1 MLKQFG
7 LSTSEAQTAIKLF
20 GPPKN
25 DPIVKFTGGQP
36 QLYQRCRI
44 EFMTSISAAS
54 AESVV
59 DWRYAEIEYDQRAQ
73 QAIEDH
79 QALVDALVPWQPPGV
94 LHPPPQILPPVPP
107 QFPPF
112 VYGDNGE
119 NIVEAT
125 TRTPLPNRNVMVVAK
140 RAEMRD
146 RELQR
151 HHVIQQAIDALPP
164 AARNVETVREATRH
178 GTEMDKLEGITLDT
192 LEGSYHRRMSEYNDA
207 IEELKSEQ
215 KAVAEA
221 FFRHFAGSALTNIR
235 ELLNQ
240 KAYRRALWTLDRAH
254 GLRVN
259 NDSAA
264 ITLSNTLR
272 QFTFSDDLNFQSQL
286 DEFMRIAEML
296 VLVGH
301 PIPDDQKRMIL
312 MNAILSGG
320 SVIRKVYQ
328 SLLHTYSNTILFP
341 EPPEFQDFLTQ
352 IKRHYSNI
360 SAEISTMVNPKPES
374 SEEGK
379 VRGKKRAYANVAEPE
394 ESPKRGSSWSN
405 VAEEQSHSSLLAGSS
420 SAISLKCTKCG
431 KGGHTVNECWS
442 DMTCTKCGKKG
453 HPASSCLSFTKCSKC
468 GKTGHLASRC
478 RAKGK
483 QSKKNSKK
491 NSGGG
496 GGAGLLAQVKSNTA
510 NPFN

>member
-1 MLKQFG
+1 
-7 LSTSEAQTAIKLF
+7 
-20 GPPKN
+20 
-25 DPIVKFTGGQP
+25 
-36 QLYQRCRI
+36 
-44 EFMTSISAAS
+44 
-54 AESVV
+54 
-59 DWRYAEIEYDQRAQ
+59 
-73 QAIEDH
+73 
-79 QALVDALVPWQPPGV
+79 
-94 LHPPPQILPPVPP
+94 
-107 QFPPF
+107 
-112 VYGDNGE
+112 
-119 NIVEAT
+119 
-125 TRTPLPNRNVMVVAK
+125 MVVAK
-140 RAEMRD
+140 LAEIRD
-146 RELQR
+146 RELQLNA
-151 HHVIQQAIDALPP
+151 QMMAAINNLPVG
-164 AARNVETVREATRH
+164 ARNVETVREIARH
-178 GTEMDKLEGITLDT
+178 GVEMSKLDGLTRDT
-192 LEGSYHRRMSEYNDA
+192 LESSYHRRLGEYNDA
-207 IEELKSEQ
+207 KEDLEEKQ

-235 ELLNQ
+235 DLLNQ

-254 GLRVN
+254 GLRAN

-272 QFTFSDDLNFQSQL
+272 QFEFSDDLNFQSQL
-286 DEFMRIAEML
+286 DEFMRIAQML

-320 SVIRKVYQ
+320 TVIRKVYQ
-328 SLLHTYSNTILFP
+328 SLLHTYSNTIIFP

-360 SAEISTMVNPKPES
+360 SAEISTMVNSKPES
-374 SEEGK
+374 SDEGK
-379 VRGKKRAYANVAEPE
+379 MRGKKRVYANVAEPE

-405 VAEEQSHSSLLAGSS
+405 VAEELHHSSLLAGSS
-420 SAISLKCTKCG
+420 AVSLKCTKCG
-431 KGGHTVNECWS
+431 KGGHTANECWS
-442 DMTCTKCGKKG
+442 DLTCTKCGKKG

-483 QSKKNSKK
+483 DPKKNTKK
-491 NSGGG
+491 TSGGSGGGG